1 MGISTAVKKLN
12 PYSRVLPGWAD
23 EARYTA
29 IKDWAQELKILSGD
43 DKGSLNWALVGRAAM
58 IVNGNEDHV
67 FLILNHAAQMA
78 GYKVVALGADDVFKF
93 FAAGFKDIN
102 EPTLVTMKQGIW
114 SANAEDHKNSEEISC
129 FQQHFSQ
136 ILADIPDQQALVF
149 VTYGEEY
156 ISLTETFRAIGGF
169 DRRFYV
175 DDLCNTDRAEMF
187 FSQIPQE
194 ICGESLLRSKEKVGQ
209 LLECEIN
216 SDRRLGLVCLALKRL
231 ANREKRQIELM
242 DLLHFALHGTA
253 ECVITPPAAALK
265 KNIAVHE
272 AGHALISIVDS
283 SGADV
288 PDYAGIVPAQGTLG
302 QVSMSYSYIA
312 GLPSYGGYKHKRHMV
327 RMLLAGRAAEHLVL
341 GVEEVSAT
349 SAKADL
355 RHASSIAKELVG
367 RLGISGNF
375 EDESNAGS
383 NLLIR
388 SNDTSAN
395 EKYRIETEARLF
407 LARQYEVVMDLL
419 RNNRTKLLMIADQLL
434 EKRMLTQG
442 DLEKIMA
449 E

>member
-1 MGISTAVKKLN
+1 MGINTAVNKLN
-12 PYSRVLPGWAD
+12 SYSHVLPGWTD
-23 EARYTA
+23 EARYSA
-29 IKDWAQELKILSGD
+29 IKNWAQELKILSGE
-43 DKGSLNWALVGRAAM
+43 DKGSLNWPLVGRAAM
-58 IVNGNEDHV
+58 IINGNEDHV
-67 FLILNHAAQMA
+67 FLILSHAAQMA
-78 GYKVVALGADDVFKF
+78 GYKVITLGADDVFKF
-93 FAAGFKDIN
+93 FAAGFEDIN

-114 SANAEDHKNSEEISC
+114 SANTGDHKNSDEINC

-136 ILADIPDQQALVF
+136 ILADIPEEKALVF
-149 VTYGEEY
+149 VTYGEEF
-156 ISLTETFRAIGGF
+156 ISLSETFRSIGGF

-187 FSQIPQE
+187 FAQIPQE
-194 ICGESLLRSKEKVGQ
+194 ICGESLLQSKEKVGQ

-216 SDRRLGLVCLALKRL
+216 SDRRLGLVCVALKRL
-231 ANREKRQIELM
+231 ANRETRQLELM

-341 GVEEVSAT
+341 GIEEVSAT

-375 EDESNAGS
+375 EDESNAGA

-407 LARQYEVVMDLL
+407 LSRQYEVVMDLL
-419 RNNRTKLLMIADQLL
+419 RKNRTKLMIIADQLL
-434 EKRMLTQG
+434 EKRVLTQG